1 MSSVHSNR
9 MTTSWVPFHLPNL
22 ANKSGQNCGENLR
35 LEIKHLE
42 CYFAENDTCDIEY
55 NLFVFAF
62 DNSSKTVLSNMWDF
76 GKLEKENKKDGC
88 VRFHV
93 RQTLY
98 FRSSELLKS
107 ILFVFVLT
115 KCNFSKSTDKSE
127 IGWCS
132 VNVHETIRSSSIS
145 SSCSSPFLKGSCRVL
160 CLPPEAYNTSLA
172 TNNNHCIYYSLG
184 IFKEL
189 DNCSYLI
196 PANRF
201 VSALSCI
208 PGINANKD
216 LDTLNVGSFVKIFVK
231 DISITSNSSQIADF
245 ENYLCSTVSDD
256 LAVAFNQHG
265 VSSPVRLQ
273 VYERRVKTFL
283 HNRYTVVQPEPVIYL
298 DTVIESERELSSGRK
313 PSATL
318 AGKTVGISSSSV
330 RSESSSKEYLIAR
343 NDAELIV
350 PQNPECAVVFVLEY
364 VLSEINSPTPKTFH
378 CTVRWAI
385 YPLEDNM
392 EMLNNVGNNS
402 VNLNLPLQG
411 SVRPSI
417 ANDSNIGLSSSP
429 SFSNNTNKVQ
439 ISGADD
445 YAKCLL
451 KTVCPDGGL
460 CFTNNV
466 RSTMELTLNCTISA
480 GIPNAVSENAIA
492 EDSALVTRL
501 PVPAYYIPEMGHQF
515 SGRESITPSESRS
528 VAAVPR
534 KKKMQLVRRK
544 SSTKLMNNNGLV
556 DDTKQFE
563 DMNELNTKLLS
574 APIQAQFNLYTQLLQ
589 QHHRQQRQIELFNP
603 CSGFLNHGMIV
614 GPYLG
619 GIGPTMY
626 EPIEATSS
634 SIIGPFLNRNPNDSL
649 FLLDKIHHG
658 VGLSRAAYA
667 KIHSA
672 GFEPIQTENG
682 DPPFTIDPQTDVI
695 DEFKFV
701 KEEIDL
707 LNQNEII
714 FQFLAYS
721 GFVSRSLST
730 GDRHSP
736 EQIYFT
742 FQFYRFPQV
751 VTSTLFIG
759 QSLDDCSNPNGDSFR
774 ILWKSKRQSEKSF
787 SSIELNSSIGKSENQ
802 SPGYKV
808 IFRIDPNYFK
818 PGEMEI
824 FFNYLLRTTMQ
835 IDVWNA
841 KSHILIGTC
850 MIELKHLCRQGR
862 EAVQITYSTDI
873 LNSNDNVFDDE
884 SSSSSPPDT
893 QGYLLLRLA
902 NIGHRKEQISKEITI
917 RNNNRK
923 KYLISQRDAT
933 CFRKFT
939 GGDLSNMNFLK
950 SNNISDDTTG
960 IVVRAHKIKPTDI
973 ALKGVLRVV
982 NASEEKSPMTIK
994 ANKLVNNQSGMEDV
1008 TTLEKLERLHSSLK
1022 SVDGLKN
1029 VWDNIKLSEKSNIK
1043 TLLLDGK
1050 PQLDTISHYR
1060 DQKKHELFERLINK
1074 ATTIEHELFTS
1085 FGCTEFF
1092 EYQLKNPF
1100 NIEDTVNVNIED
1112 DSNSLSF
1119 VMDPREVRALKLAF
1133 NIDTPTEDDLF
1144 ALDMKNNHHYYNNN
1158 DNIER
1163 KSLKRNNVILF
1174 LKPNETVLIPMKYE
1188 EATMFQYTKQYDGVG
1203 DRNLFEFTSSVEDN
1217 PVQMKRVIQVIF
1229 KSTTYEKVI
1238 SQLILHIRIQ
1248 PPIIDHSF
1256 RFFHPELSFMKKILR
1271 LPRNIIDW
1279 RNSFNT
1285 NNRTIQ
1291 QVNQQIWVRVSDSD
1305 VLTISNV
1312 QGDIVDL
1319 LIKVGLG
1326 KSPQIREFLISV
1338 YVEPFQIRPAYIWYW
1353 AIHSLQR
1360 VDTIATVGQLSPP
1373 IGLLLRTDD
1382 CIPNVG
1388 SKRITIYTSHPN
1400 EVFIGTE
1407 FTSNNFQQN
1416 LPVKDLTLCVAS
1428 RSVYELKVRLCP
1440 KYVGKKSYQVNVV
1453 DTDCQRVLRAWIL
1466 CVDVRRPEITKSF
1479 NIKLPKKE
1487 ISTACNKRIAYT
1499 NPYQCKKTLILETN
1513 RSDLVQFKE
1522 SIMEI
1527 SAAGTVQIGLHFIPQ
1542 ATVDSEQIYIFIK
1555 DEQGKNLETFL
1566 IIAQYY

>member
-42 CYFAENDTCDIEY
+42 CYFTENDTCDIEY

-115 KCNFSKSTDKSE
+115 KCNFLKSTDKSE

-196 PANRF
+196 PVNRF

-265 VSSPVRLQ
+265 VSLPVRLQ

-298 DTVIESERELSSGRK
+298 DKVIESERELSSGRK

-330 RSESSSKEYLIAR
+330 GSESSSKEYLIAR

-364 VLSEINSPTPKTFH
+364 VLSEINSPTTKTFH

-385 YPLEDNM
+385 YPLEDNV

-429 SFSNNTNKVQ
+429 SLSNNTNKVQ

-480 GIPNAVSENAIA
+480 GIQNAVSENAIA

-501 PVPAYYIPEMGHQF
+501 PVPDYYIPEMGHQF

-544 SSTKLMNNNGLV
+544 SSTKLMNKNGLV

-589 QHHRQQRQIELFNP
+589 QHHRQQRQTELFNP

-787 SSIELNSSIGKSENQ
+787 SSIELNSSIEKSKNQ

-884 SSSSSPPDT
+884 SSSSSPPDI

-950 SNNISDDTTG
+950 SNNVSDDTTG

-1043 TLLLDGK
+1043 TLLLDCK

-1060 DQKKHELFERLINK
+1060 DQKKHELFERIINK

-1144 ALDMKNNHHYYNNN
+1144 ALDVKNNHHYYNNN

-1217 PVQMKRVIQVIF
+1217 PVQMKRVI
-1229 KSTTYEKVI
+1229 
-1238 SQLILHIRIQ
+1238 
-1248 PPIIDHSF
+1248 
-1256 RFFHPELSFMKKILR
+1256 
-1271 LPRNIIDW
+1271 
-1279 RNSFNT
+1279 
-1285 NNRTIQ
+1285 
-1291 QVNQQIWVRVSDSD
+1291 
-1305 VLTISNV
+1305 
-1312 QGDIVDL
+1312 
-1319 LIKVGLG
+1319 
-1326 KSPQIREFLISV
+1326 QIREFLISV

-1527 SAAGTVQIGLHFIPQ
+1527 PAAGTVQIGLHFIPQ